1 MQEKYRCVATPY
13 NPRPSNQPY
22 KDSMKKIV
30 VIGGGIAAQHG
41 LIEPRIRAQL
51 AEKLP
56 ALHFMPQTIRCASL
70 GNRAGMIGA
79 LRWFLDSKPVL
90 AQ

>member
-1 MQEKYRCVATPY
+1 MLGALTDGLLPAIHLLAPETLL
-13 NPRPSNQPY
+13 
-22 KDSMKKIV
+22 
-30 VIGGGIAAQHG
+30 IGGGIAAQHD

-56 ALHFMPQTIRCASL
+56 ALHFMPKNIRCASL

-79 LRWFLDSKPVL
+79 LRWFLDSRPTRP
-90 AQ
+90 Q